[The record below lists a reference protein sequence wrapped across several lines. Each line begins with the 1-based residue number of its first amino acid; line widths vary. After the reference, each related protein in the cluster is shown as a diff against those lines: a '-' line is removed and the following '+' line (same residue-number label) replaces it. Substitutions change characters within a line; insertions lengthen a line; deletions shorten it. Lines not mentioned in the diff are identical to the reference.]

1 MKRIEWQVLS
11 NKKLVLNVIFKFNS
25 NSIKKTR
32 FPFDHWEYHNALTDG
47 AIEEI
52 VKADI
57 PDVSKHNLNY
67 DGTRAIDGGA
77 AEFREGIA
85 SGGEAIKFRCF
96 VTKENQNQ
104 FPNLVKFIN
113 ELQSKEVHQ
122 TISKMINKDLSNS
135 YVRVE
140 VICDREGFWLKP
152 HCDIKEKLMSGLI
165 FVNNANESEDL
176 GTDFYNEKLEKVKT
190 VPYKN
195 NYGYMFTSGPNTW
208 HGMEKKT
215 IVKERRCIQSK
226 LCNF

>member
-1 MKRIEWQVLS
+1 MTFL
-11 NKKLVLNVIFKFNS
+11 
-25 NSIKKTR
+25 NSILNNSKEHKD
-32 FPFDHWEYHNALTDG
+32 PFKHWEYNDALTDG

-52 VKADI
+52 IKADI
-57 PDVSKHNLNY
+57 PDVSKNNLTY

-85 SGGEAIKFRCF
+85 SGGEAMKFRRF
-96 VTKENQNQ
+96 VTKGNEKQ
-104 FPNLVKFIN
+104 FLNLVKFIN
-113 ELQSKEVHQ
+113 ELQSKEVHE
-122 TISKMINKDLSNS
+122 TISKMINRDLSNS

-165 FVNNANESEDL
+165 FINNANESEDL

-208 HGMEKKT
+208 HGMEKKK
-215 IVKERRCIQSK
+215 IVKERRCLQVNYVSFPTDWK
-226 LCNF
+226 VF

>member
-1 MKRIEWQVLS
+1 MSFL
-11 NKKLVLNVIFKFNS
+11 
-25 NSIKKTR
+25 NSIKNNSKQYN
-32 FPFDHWEYHNALTDG
+32 FPFDHWEYSNALSEE
-47 AIEEI
+47 AIDEI

-85 SGGEAIKFRCF
+85 SGGQAIKFRCF
-96 VTKENQNQ
+96 IKKENSTQ

-113 ELQSKEVHQ
+113 ELQSKE
-122 TISKMINKDLSNS
+122 TYEAISKMINKDLSNS

-165 FVNNANESEDL
+165 FVNKTNESEDL

-190 VPYKN
+190 LPYKHN
-195 NYGYMFTSGPNTW
+195 FGYLFTSGPNTW
-208 HGMEKKT
+208 HGMEKKK
-215 IVKERRCIQSK
+215 ILKERRCLQV
-226 LCNF
+226 NYVTFETDWRVE

>member
-1 MKRIEWQVLS
+1 MSL
-11 NKKLVLNVIFKFNS
+11 L
-25 NSIKKTR
+25 NSIQDQSKKHE
-32 FPFDHWEYHNALTDG
+32 FPFDHWEYYNALTDG
-47 AIEEI
+47 AIDEI
-52 VKADI
+52 IKADI

-85 SGGEAIKFRCF
+85 SGGKAIKFRCF
-96 VTKENQNQ
+96 VTKENEKQ

-152 HCDIKEKLMSGLI
+152 HCDIKEKLMSGNI
-165 FVNNANESEDL
+165 
-176 GTDFYNEKLEKVKT
+176 
-190 VPYKN
+190 
-195 NYGYMFTSGPNTW
+195 
-208 HGMEKKT
+208 
-215 IVKERRCIQSK
+215 C
-226 LCNF
+226 

>member
-1 MKRIEWQVLS
+1 MTFL
-11 NKKLVLNVIFKFNS
+11 
-25 NSIKKTR
+25 NSILNNSKKHDY
-32 FPFDHWEYHNALTDG
+32 PFDHWEYSNALNDG
-47 AIEEI
+47 AIQEI

-85 SGGEAIKFRCF
+85 SGGKAIKFRCF
-96 VTKENQNQ
+96 VTNDNATQ

-113 ELQSKEVHQ
+113 ELQSKETYQ
-122 TISKMINKDLSNS
+122 TLSKMINKDLSNS

-165 FVNNANESEDL
+165 FINKENESKDL

-190 VPYKN
+190 VPFKH
-195 NYGYMFTSGPNTW
+195 NYGYLFTSGPNTW
-208 HGMEKKT
+208 HGMEKKK
-215 IVKERRCIQSK
+215 IFKERRCIQV
-226 LCNF
+226 NYVTFPTDWRVE

>member
-1 MKRIEWQVLS
+1 MSFL
-11 NKKLVLNVIFKFNS
+11 
-25 NSIKKTR
+25 NSIQNQSKKHK
-32 FPFDHWEYHNALTDG
+32 FPFDHWEYHNALSDE
-47 AIEEI
+47 AIAEVI
-52 VKADI
+52 KADI

-96 VTKENQNQ
+96 VTKENEKQ

-113 ELQSKEVHQ
+113 ELQSQEVHQ

-165 FVNNANESEDL
+165 FVNTTNESEDL

-190 VPYKN
+190 VPYKH
-195 NYGYMFTSGPNTW
+195 NYG
-208 HGMEKKT
+208 
-215 IVKERRCIQSK
+215 
-226 LCNF
+226 

>member
-1 MKRIEWQVLS
+1 MSFL
-11 NKKLVLNVIFKFNS
+11 
-25 NSIKKTR
+25 NSIQTQSKKHD

-122 TISKMINKDLSNS
+122 TISEMINKDLTNS

-152 HCDIKEKLMSGLI
+152 HCDIKEKLMSSII
-165 FVNNANESEDL
+165 FINLHDESENL
-176 GTDFYNEKLEKVKT
+176 GTDFYDKNLKLVKT
-190 VPYKN
+190 VPYKH
-195 NYGYMFTSGPNTW
+195 NYGYFFTSGPDSW
-208 HGMEKKT
+208 HGMEKKE
-215 IVKERRCIQSK
+215 IKKERRCIQVNYVTFPTDWK
-226 LCNF
+226 VY